1 MQPLWFIF
9 YKDKLLLAKQGEKF
23 AVPTGEEAPVG
34 LSKSSSVMEVG
45 TMDDGTPI
53 KTFALSSPVINDTAF
68 EWIDLRKSF
77 HLLPREHYLKAGKC
91 RELIYW
97 DSNTQY
103 CGTCGTPLHMHTPI
117 SKRCPQCGREI
128 WPALNPAIIVLVHKG
143 NEALLVHARNFKGD
157 YYGLVAGFVETGET
171 LEEAVHREVKEET
184 GIEIKNLRYF
194 GSQPWPYPC
203 GLMVGFNADYDGGD
217 IHLQQSELSKGAWFT
232 KDNLPTI
239 PEPLSI
245 ARMILDDW
253 INKTSI

>member
-23 AVPTGEEAPVG
+23 AVPAGEEAPVG

-53 KTFALSSPVINDTAF
+53 KTFALNAPIINDTAF

-77 HLLPREHYLKAGKC
+77 HLLPCEHYLKAGKC

-103 CGTCGTPLHMHTPI
+103 CGTCGTPLRMHTPI

-128 WPALNPAIIVLVHKG
+128 WPALSPAIIVLVHKG

-171 LEEAVHREVKEET
+171 LEEAVHREVAEET
-184 GIEIKNLRYF
+184 GITITNLRYF
-194 GSQPWPYPC
+194 GSQPWPYPN
-203 GLMVGFNADYDGGD
+203 GLMVGFEADYVAGN
-217 IHLQQSELSKGAWFT
+217 IRLQKEELSHGAWFS
-232 KDNLPTI
+232 KEKLPAV
-239 PEPLSI
+239 PDKLSI
-245 ARMILDDW
+245 ARKMIDHWRTQD
-253 INKTSI
+253 

>member
-23 AVPTGEEAPVG
+23 AVPAGEEAPVG

-53 KTFALSSPVINDTAF
+53 KTFALSAPVINDTAF

-103 CGTCGTPLHMHTPI
+103 CGTCGTPLRMQTPI

-128 WPALNPAIIVLVHKG
+128 WPALSPAIIVLVHKG
-143 NEALLVHARNFKGD
+143 NEALLVHAHNFKGD

-171 LEEAVHREVKEET
+171 LEEAVHREVAEET
-184 GIEIKNLRYF
+184 GITITNLRYF
-194 GSQPWPYPC
+194 GSQPWPYPN
-203 GLMVGFNADYDGGD
+203 GLMVGFEADYVAGN
-217 IHLQQSELSKGAWFT
+217 IHLQKEELSHGAWFS
-232 KDNLPTI
+232 KENLPAV
-239 PEPLSI
+239 PDKLSI
-245 ARMILDDW
+245 ARKMIDHWRTQD
-253 INKTSI
+253 

>member
-1 MQPLWFIF
+1 MQRLWFIF

-23 AVPTGEEAPVG
+23 AVPAGEEAPVG

-77 HLLPREHYLKAGKC
+77 HLLLREHYLKAGKC

-103 CGTCGTPLHMHTPI
+103 CGTCGTPLRMHTPI

-128 WPALNPAIIVLVHKG
+128 WPALSPAIIVLVHKG

-171 LEEAVHREVKEET
+171 LEEAVHREVAEET
-184 GIEIKNLRYF
+184 GITITNLRYF
-194 GSQPWPYPC
+194 GSQPWPYPN
-203 GLMVGFNADYDGGD
+203 GLMVGFEADYVAGN
-217 IHLQQSELSKGAWFT
+217 IHLQKEELSHGAWFS
-232 KDNLPTI
+232 KEKLPAV
-239 PEPLSI
+239 PDKLSI
-245 ARMILDDW
+245 ARKMIDHWRTQD
-253 INKTSI
+253 

>member
-23 AVPTGEEAPVG
+23 AVPAGEEAPVG

-53 KTFALSSPVINDTAF
+53 KTFALNAPVLNDTA
-68 EWIDLRKSF
+68 
-77 HLLPREHYLKAGKC
+77 LLPREHYLKAGKC
-91 RELIYW
+91 CELIYW

-103 CGTCGTPLHMHTPI
+103 CGTCGTPLRMHTPI

-128 WPALNPAIIVLVHKG
+128 WPALSPAIIVLVHKG

-171 LEEAVHREVKEET
+171 LEEAVHREVAEET
-184 GIEIKNLRYF
+184 GITITNLRYF
-194 GSQPWPYPC
+194 GSQPWPYPN
-203 GLMVGFNADYDGGD
+203 GLMVGLEAGYVTGN
-217 IHLQQSELSKGAWFT
+217 IHLQKDELSQGAWFS
-232 KDNLPTI
+232 KENLPAV
-239 PEPLSI
+239 PDKLSI
-245 ARMILDDW
+245 ARKMIDHWRMQD
-253 INKTSI
+253 

>member
-1 MQPLWFIF
+1 MQSLWFIF
-9 YKDKLLLAKQGEKF
+9 YKDKLLLAKQDEKF

-53 KTFALSSPVINDTAF
+53 KTFALNAPDINDTAF
-68 EWIDLRKSF
+68 EWVDLRKSF

-103 CGTCGTPLHMHTPI
+103 CGTCGTPLRMHTPI

-128 WPALNPAIIVLVHKG
+128 WPALSPAIIVLVHKG

-171 LEEAVHREVKEET
+171 LEEAVHREVAEET
-184 GIEIKNLRYF
+184 GITITNLRYF
-194 GSQPWPYPC
+194 GSKPWPYPN
-203 GLMVGFNADYDGGD
+203 GLMVGFEADYVAGN
-217 IHLQQSELSKGAWFT
+217 IHLQKEELSHGAWFS
-232 KDNLPTI
+232 KEKLPAV
-239 PEPLSI
+239 PDKLSI
-245 ARMILDDW
+245 ARKMIDHWRTQD
-253 INKTSI
+253 

>member
-53 KTFALSSPVINDTAF
+53 KTFAPNAPDINDTAF
-68 EWIDLRKSF
+68 EWVDLRKSF
-77 HLLPREHYLKAGKC
+77 HLLSREHYLKAGKC

-97 DSNTQY
+97 DSITQY
-103 CGTCGTPLHMHTPI
+103 CGTCGTPLRMHTPI

-128 WPALNPAIIVLVHKG
+128 WPALSPAIIVLVHKG

-171 LEEAVHREVKEET
+171 LEEAVHREVAEET
-184 GIEIKNLRYF
+184 GITITNLRYF
-194 GSQPWPYPC
+194 GSQPWPYPN
-203 GLMVGFNADYDGGD
+203 GLMVGFEADYVAGN
-217 IHLQQSELSKGAWFT
+217 IHLQKEELSHGAWFS
-232 KDNLPTI
+232 KENLPAV
-239 PEPLSI
+239 PDKLSI
-245 ARMILDDW
+245 ARKMIDHWRTQD
-253 INKTSI
+253 

>member
-1 MQPLWFIF
+1 MQSLWFIF

-23 AVPTGEEAPVG
+23 AVPTGEKAPVG

-53 KTFALSSPVINDTAF
+53 KTFALSAPVINDTAF

-77 HLLPREHYLKAGKC
+77 HLLLREHYLKAGKC

-103 CGTCGTPLHMHTPI
+103 CGTCGTPLRMHTPI

-128 WPALNPAIIVLVHKG
+128 WPALSPAIIVLVHKG

-171 LEEAVHREVKEET
+171 LEEAVHREVAEET
-184 GIEIKNLRYF
+184 GITITNLRYF
-194 GSQPWPYPC
+194 GSQPWPYPN
-203 GLMVGFNADYDGGD
+203 GLMVGFEADYVAGN
-217 IHLQQSELSKGAWFT
+217 IHLQKEELSHGAWFS
-232 KDNLPTI
+232 KEKLPAV
-239 PEPLSI
+239 PDKLSI
-245 ARMILDDW
+245 ARKMIDHWRTQD
-253 INKTSI
+253 